1 MTRANKALAV
11 LMVAALG
18 LWGCAQGP
26 SNGPGSAE
34 RIKSLENKCNKLD
47 EDYRAVAAVRD
58 QLRAKLN
65 DVEEQRTKLRK
76 ELDVQLA
83 LLKDHENIKAQLTA
97 RTQERDNLQNQFEV
111 FRKGIRNLLG
121 QAEAALP
128 AAPAQPAVSVA
139 DGNSNNKS

>member
-11 LMVAALG
+11 LLVAAMG

-26 SNGPGSAE
+26 SNGPTAAE

-47 EDYRAVAAVRD
+47 DDYRAVATVRD
-58 QLRAKLN
+58 QLRSKVSDL
-65 DVEEQRTKLRK
+65 EEQRTKLRK
-76 ELDVQLA
+76 ELDAQLA
-83 LLKDHENIKAQLTA
+83 LLKDHEEIKQQLAA
-97 RTQERDNLQNQFEV
+97 RTQERDNLQNQFEA

-128 AAPAQPAVSVA
+128 ASPAQPAISVA
-139 DGNSNNKS
+139 DGISNGKS